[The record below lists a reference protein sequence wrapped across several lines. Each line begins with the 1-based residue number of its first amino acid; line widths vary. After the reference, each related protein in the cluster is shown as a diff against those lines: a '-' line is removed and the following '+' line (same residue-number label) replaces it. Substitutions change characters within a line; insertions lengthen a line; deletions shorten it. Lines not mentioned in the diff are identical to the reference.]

1 MISRPGKNP
10 SAKQKV
16 AVALRYRRETES
28 APVVVATGRG
38 EVADRIVRLAEE
50 SRVPVHEDT
59 GLAEALG
66 RLQVDQTIPLELY
79 EAVAEVI
86 SFVYRIRPV
95 VAA

>member
-1 MISRPGKNP
+1 MSSRPGNNL

-28 APVVVATGRG
+28 APVVVASGRG

-50 SRVPVHEDT
+50 AKVPVHEDT

-86 SFVYRIRPV
+86 SFVYRIRPA